1 MVEVL
6 EFRVE
11 EKILVHSMSEL
22 GQLTQRVHTCQLA
35 QSVRDK
41 GSSLVLIA
49 AEWHFMEGDEE
60 PGSVYGE
67 GRESQAVHWGNI
79 TSPLYDS
86 MGEICDLLKGVQL

>member
-22 GQLTQRVHTCQLA
+22 GQLTQRTHTCQLA

-41 GSSLVLIA
+41 GGLPVLPLVLIA

-60 PGSVYGE
+60 PGSAYG
-67 GRESQAVHWGNI
+67 R
-79 TSPLYDS
+79 
-86 MGEICDLLKGVQL
+86 GENCKQYIGKI